1 MSAQPIRTAE
11 DLDPPDR
18 APAAPAPE
26 VLRHDEMTDDTMVL
40 EMLLYGT
47 QEVVRGSDTGTLGAF
62 AALAFQQIRGK
73 SEPHHQLGCGLLL
86 FSVLMCALVHVATGS
101 AYFRRAKQILRE
113 TSDARR
119 QLMIKRVSFAGAVV
133 AAIIQL
139 IFLGIGMF
147 LILVDKPPAMF
158 HQFITR

>member
-1 MSAQPIRTAE
+1 MSV
-11 DLDPPDR
+11 DPSRSTDAPPAPRPSPDR
-18 APAAPAPE
+18 EPEAP
-26 VLRHDEMTDDTMVL
+26 TDDSTVL
-40 EMLLYGT
+40 DMLLFGT
-47 QEVVRGSDTGTLGAF
+47 QEIVRGSDTGTLGAF

-73 SEPHHQLGCGLLL
+73 GEAHQQLGCGILL

-133 AAIIQL
+133 AAVIQL
-139 IFLGIGMF
+139 LFLAAGIF
-147 LILVDKPPAMF
+147 LILVDKPPAVF
-158 HQFITR
+158 LRFISQ